1 MNAQMILQVAALVE
15 FPSADAAQKNRI
27 KAVRELINYFPFNT
41 DNSVYIDI
49 DGTRRR
55 LVI

>member
-1 MNAQMILQVAALVE
+1 MNAQMILQVAALIE
-15 FPSADAAQKNRI
+15 LPTTYAAQKNRI
-27 KAVRELINYFPFNT
+27 KAVGELINYFPFKT

-49 DGTRRR
+49 DGTRWG